1 MNTKLAVG
9 VIPAVYKVETDAF
22 HVTPLVFH
30 VLPEEEVLV
39 IAFGETVLPNV
50 AFVPILT
57 VNALLTFNLPANETS
72 FNTVRR

>member
-1 MNTKLAVG
+1 MKTKLAVG

-22 HVTPLVFH
+22 HVTPLLLH
-30 VLPEEEVLV
+30 VLPDEEVLV
-39 IAFGETVLPNV
+39 IAFGETALPAV

-57 VNALLTFNLPANETS
+57 VNALLIFILPLNETS